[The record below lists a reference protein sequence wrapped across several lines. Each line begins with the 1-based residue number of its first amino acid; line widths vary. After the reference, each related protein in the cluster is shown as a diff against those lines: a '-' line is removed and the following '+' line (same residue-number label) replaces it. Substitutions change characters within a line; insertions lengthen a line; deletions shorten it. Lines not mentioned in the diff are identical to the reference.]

1 MDKYNKVE
9 ISFNKEDTEESEKL
23 YLKVY
28 LRRESDRSWFEAN
41 VTLYKSYIIEIKGL
55 SKYQKDKYMRKTQ
68 NKTKEPLKRKE

>member
-28 LRRESDRSWFEAN
+28 LRRKSDRQWFQAD
-41 VTLYKSYIIEIKGL
+41 VRLDKRYIKEISSL
-55 SKYQKDKYMRKTQ
+55 SQYQKQKYMMKGKD
-68 NKTKEPLKRKE
+68 NG

>member
-9 ISFNKEDTEESEKL
+9 ISFNKEDTKESEKL